1 MKLYIAGPMTGME
14 DWNFP
19 AFFDAEKQLESLGY
33 AVENP
38 ARHDGNTVEEALATV
53 GTADNPVEKWEFY
66 VKRDLKYLLECV
78 GVVLLPG
85 WQDSKGARLEVHIA
99 KQLKMPLFILKD
111 EKLAPRITCIGL
123 AGYAQSGKDTVAKT
137 LTEDFGYK
145 KVAFADSIR
154 EALLALNPRIEVAG
168 MPMKLAQAVK
178 SFGWDFLKKEDTGV
192 RELLQKFGTE
202 VGRELIDENIWVNM
216 ALDSIPDGSRVVFSD
231 VRYPNE
237 ADAIKSAGGS
247 VWRVNRP
254 DNFGANEHESE
265 HALQDYK
272 FNIQINNV
280 DTVDFLEDIVVTL
293 MKENRH
299 LWKI

>member
-19 AFFDAEKQLESLGY
+19 AFFDAEEQLKSLGY

-53 GTADNPVEKWEFY
+53 GTLENPVEKWEFY

-85 WQDSKGARLEVHIA
+85 WQESEGARLEVHIA
-99 KQLKMPLFILKD
+99 KKLKIPLFILKNGM
-111 EKLAPRITCIGL
+111 LAPRITCIGL
-123 AGYAQSGKDTVAKT
+123 SGYAQSGKDTVAEVLVK
-137 LTEDFGYK
+137 DFGYK
-145 KVAFADSIR
+145 KVAFADAIR
-154 EALLALNPRIEVAG
+154 EALVVLNPRIEVAN
-168 MPMKLAQAVK
+168 MAMRLSSAVK
-178 SFGWDFLKKEDTGV
+178 SFGWEFLKKEDTGV
-192 RELLQKFGTE
+192 RELLQRFGTE
-202 VGRELIDENIWVNM
+202 VGREMFDQNIWVDL
-216 ALDSIPDGSRVVFSD
+216 AIDLVPDGGRVVFSD

-237 ADAIKSAGGS
+237 LKAIRAAGGT

-254 DNFGANEHESE
+254 DVSAPNDHESE
-265 HALQDYK
+265 HALKDYK
-272 FNIQINNV
+272 FDLQINNV
-280 DTVDFLEDIVVTL
+280 DTVDFLQDLVASI

>member
-1 MKLYIAGPMTGME
+1 MKLYIAGPMTGVK

-19 AFFDAEKQLESLGY
+19 AFFEAEEQLEYLGY
-33 AVENP
+33 SVENP
-38 ARHDGNTVEEALATV
+38 ARHDGNTVEEALAKV
-53 GTADNPVEKWEFY
+53 GTAENPVEKWEFY
-66 VKRDLKYLLECV
+66 VKRDLKYLLECA

-85 WQDSKGARLEVHIA
+85 WQESKGARLEVHIA
-99 KQLKMPLFILKD
+99 KQLKMPLFILRD
-111 EKLAPRITCIGL
+111 GKLAPRITCIGL
-123 AGYAQSGKDTVAKT
+123 AGYAQAGKDTVAKT
-137 LTEDFGYK
+137 LIEDFGYK

-154 EALLALNPRIEVAG
+154 EALLALNPRIEVG
-168 MPMKLAQAVK
+168 NMPMSLRSGVK
-178 SFGWDFLKKEDTGV
+178 SFGWDFLKKENTGV

-202 VGRELIDENIWVNM
+202 VGRDLIDENIWVNL

-237 ADAIKSAGGS
+237 ADAIKAAGGS

-254 DNFGANEHESE
+254 NNFGANEHESE
-265 HALQDYK
+265 HALKDYK

-280 DTVDFLEDIVVTL
+280 DTLEFLEDLVIAL
-293 MKENRH
+293 MKENSH

>member
-19 AFFDAEKQLESLGY
+19 AFFDAEEQLKSLGY

-53 GTADNPVEKWEFY
+53 GTLENPVEKWEFY

-85 WQDSKGARLEVHIA
+85 WQESEGARLEVHIA
-99 KQLKMPLFILKD
+99 KQLKMPLFILRD
-111 EKLAPRITCIGL
+111 GKLTPRITCIGL
-123 AGYAQSGKDTVAKT
+123 SGYAQSGKDTVAEV
-137 LTEDFGYK
+137 LVEDFGYK
-145 KVAFADSIR
+145 KVAFADAIR
-154 EALLALNPRIEVAG
+154 EALVVLNPRIEVAN
-168 MPMKLAQAVK
+168 MAMRLSSAVK
-178 SFGWDFLKKEDTGV
+178 SFGWEFLKKEDTGV
-192 RELLQKFGTE
+192 RELLQRFGTE
-202 VGRELIDENIWVNM
+202 VGREMFDQNIWVDL
-216 ALDSIPDGSRVVFSD
+216 AIDLVPDGGRVVFSD

-237 ADAIKSAGGS
+237 LKAIRAAGGT

-254 DNFGANEHESE
+254 DVSAPNDHESE
-265 HALQDYK
+265 HALKDYK
-272 FNIQINNV
+272 FDLQINNV
-280 DTVDFLEDIVVTL
+280 DTINFLQDLVASI

>member
-19 AFFDAEKQLESLGY
+19 AFFDAEEQLKSLGY

-53 GTADNPVEKWEFY
+53 GTLENPVEKWEFY

-85 WQDSKGARLEVHIA
+85 WQESEGARLEVHIA
-99 KQLKMPLFILKD
+99 KKLKIPLFILKNGM
-111 EKLAPRITCIGL
+111 LAPRITCIGL
-123 AGYAQSGKDTVAKT
+123 SGYAQSGKDTVAEV
-137 LTEDFGYK
+137 LVEDFGYK
-145 KVAFADSIR
+145 KVAFADAIR
-154 EALLALNPRIEVAG
+154 EALVVLNPRIEVAN
-168 MPMKLAQAVK
+168 MAMRLSSAVK
-178 SFGWDFLKKEDTGV
+178 SFGWEFLKKEDTGV
-192 RELLQKFGTE
+192 RELLQRFGTE
-202 VGRELIDENIWVNM
+202 VGREMFDQNIWVDL
-216 ALDSIPDGSRVVFSD
+216 AIDLVPDGSRVVFSD

-254 DNFGANEHESE
+254 DIFGVNDHESE
-265 HALQDYK
+265 HALKDYK
-272 FNIQINNV
+272 FDIQINNV
-280 DTVDFLEDIVVTL
+280 DTVDFLEDIVTTT